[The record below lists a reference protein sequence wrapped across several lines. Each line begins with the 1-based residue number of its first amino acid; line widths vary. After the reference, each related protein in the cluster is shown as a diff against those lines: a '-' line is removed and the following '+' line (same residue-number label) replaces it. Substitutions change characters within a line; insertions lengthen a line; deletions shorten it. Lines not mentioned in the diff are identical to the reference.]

1 MTRTWK
7 ELSRFSQ
14 RRKRTSA
21 GGWILLLL
29 LLLDPLR
36 ICKPWF
42 LLLLHV
48 SLPLPHNVL
57 RVVDP
62 RGAKIP
68 DACALTAADDQLL
81 QVSRPAAERALRQ
94 DVLSMAP
101 AVK

>member
-7 ELSRFSQ
+7 ELSRFSH
-14 RRKRTSA
+14 RRKTTSA
-21 GGWILLLL
+21 GGWN
-29 LLLDPLR
+29 LR
-36 ICKPWF
+36 ICKPW

-81 QVSRPAAERALRQ
+81 QVTRPAAERVLRQ
-94 DVLSMAP
+94 AVSP
-101 AVK
+101 A